1 MISLPWKPGAI
12 PDHHGAGVVS
22 ATRTEIERYRD
33 IPAIL
38 LRGHL
43 LRTGWSQF
51 EGSVGVKLG
60 LQPIRKVSWSVSMW
74 ETKEN
79 LHDFVHSPLHVA
91 ILAPYRDR
99 MSVRGRQ
106 WETDRF
112 VPRAAWKEARQ
123 RLAPR
128 SSTSKSAA
136 SNQKRS
142 LPFPSR
148 LMALQYKLFDR
159 GRHRTAFEAARSE
172 AIVGDLRGFREAR
185 QGLVVTFKRSGEPVP
200 SPVNIGLSPDGK
212 VYFRSEPHVGKI
224 KRLSNNPRV
233 LVAPCNM
240 RGKPTGPLIEATAR
254 VVPATESQ
262 RAYEILESN
271 WTASLKVLE
280 RTYDRIGVPAVY
292 VEVVPMTPAS
302 RTVVG

>member
-1 MISLPWKPGAI
+1 M
-12 PDHHGAGVVS
+12 
-22 ATRTEIERYRD
+22 
-33 IPAIL
+33 
-38 LRGHL
+38 
-43 LRTGWSQF
+43 
-51 EGSVGVKLG
+51 
-60 LQPIRKVSWSVSMW
+60 
-74 ETKEN
+74 
-79 LHDFVHSPLHVA
+79 
-91 ILAPYRDR
+91 
-99 MSVRGRQ
+99 
-106 WETDRF
+106 
-112 VPRAAWKEARQ
+112 
-123 RLAPR
+123 
-128 SSTSKSAA
+128 
-136 SNQKRS
+136 
-142 LPFPSR
+142 
-148 LMALQYKLFDR
+148 
-159 GRHRTAFEAARSE
+159 
-172 AIVGDLRGFREAR
+172 
-185 QGLVVTFKRSGEPVP
+185 
-200 SPVNIGLSPDGK
+200 NIGLSPDGK